1 LISEFLSLIIYQP
14 AGSKPKTTNQR
25 RNDMAKTLYEMAAE
39 IVAAQATVSKLTPE
53 EINEL
58 IQKTYESLKNVK
70 ANEEGAAEEEAAPAM
85 NPKDSIKQGSVTCLE
100 CGKKFKILTKR
111 HLAEHGLT
119 PKEYRKKWGFKA
131 RQPLA
136 AKSLSA
142 KRRKVAKEKNLG
154 QRLAEARKKKAS

>member
-1 LISEFLSLIIYQP
+1 
-14 AGSKPKTTNQR
+14 
-25 RNDMAKTLYEMAAE
+25 MARSLYELAAE
-39 IVAAQATVSKLTPE
+39 IVAAQASAAKLSAE

-58 IQKTYESLKNVK
+58 INQTYESLKNVK
-70 ANEEGAAEEEAAPAM
+70 ADEEGGPAEEAAPAM
-85 NPKDSIKQGSVTCLE
+85 KPKDSIKQNSVTCLE

-111 HLAEHGLT
+111 HLKDHGLT

-154 QRLAEARKKKAS
+154 QRLAEARKKQRTS

>member
-1 LISEFLSLIIYQP
+1 
-14 AGSKPKTTNQR
+14 
-25 RNDMAKTLYEMAAE
+25 MAKSLYELAAE
-39 IVAAQATVSKLTPE
+39 IVSAQAAVSKLTPE

-58 IQKTYESLKNVK
+58 IKTTYDSLKNVK
-70 ANEEGAAEEEAAPAM
+70 ANEEGAEAEEAAPAM
-85 NPKDSIKQGSVTCLE
+85 DPKKSIKQNSVTCLE

-111 HLAEHGLT
+111 HLKEHGLT

-131 RQPLA
+131 RQPLS

-154 QRLAEARKKKAS
+154 QRLAEARKKQKQG